1 MGDWQDYNLYCDAV
15 DVLKNIHEL
24 VEEYRTSEDH
34 TLARAHIALFK
45 IDELMMELP
54 AFTQDSASLRR
65 DKP

>member
-65 DKP
+65 DQE

>member
-1 MGDWQDYNLYCDAV
+1 MGDWQDYNLYTEAV
-15 DVLKNIHEL
+15 GVLRNIHEL

-54 AFTQDSASLRR
+54 AFTVDSQQVRI
-65 DKP
+65 KEE